1 MDIVADGFDLGVRE
15 SAHVPSDMIALALGS
30 PQRFAAVGA
39 PGYFETHMVLQVP
52 TNLLQHPRIRVRLP
66 DRSL

>member
-1 MDIVADGFDLGVRE
+1 
-15 SAHVPSDMIALALGS
+15 MIALALGS